1 MSTRTRPNPRRPY
14 KAIAGAI
21 VAGIAVALAQGQ
33 DILPPWAMLLLA
45 VLAAALATF
54 ITPAD

>member
-1 MSTRTRPNPRRPY
+1 
-14 KAIAGAI
+14 

-33 DILPPWAMLLLA
+33 DVLPPWAMLVLA